1 MIKRYLHKA
10 SRTND
15 SYNPDLLKNIYYQ
28 WTHNQRI
35 QFDSSQLDV
44 IVKLQ
49 STLDKLIFQLE
60 YYKKPVLFR
69 IKSPRPKNPSLYI
82 YGDVGRGKSMLMN
95 LFFEACPIQQKTR
108 FHYSKLIS
116 EVHTFIHRSANQNK
130 TEIMAAYA
138 QKLRAEIQLLCI
150 DEFYVTDIA
159 DAMMLERLFNKLFEF
174 NVTIVITSNRHPND
188 LYRGGIQKAQFLKF
202 TELLLKKVDV
212 ISLDSPKDYRLSYL
226 KSSQPV
232 YSFPLGKTSDQFIKD
247 AYAQL
252 TGNAPITLFQIKL
265 LGRIISLTSAHQDIA
280 LTSFYELCEHPLGS
294 NDYNEIA
301 QHFNFI
307 IIANIPKMS
316 YEYRNEAKRFMTL
329 IDALYEHNVKLI
341 CSAEVPA
348 EELYL
353 EGDGSFEFKRTIS
366 RLIEMQTQHYLNQ
379 NKINNTNV

>member
-1 MIKRYLHKA
+1 MIKSYFHKTC
-10 SRTND
+10 STND
-15 SYNPDLLKNIYYQ
+15 YHNPDLLKSIYLQ
-28 WTHNQRI
+28 WAHDQRI
-35 QFDSSQLDV
+35 QLDNYQLVV
-44 IVKLQ
+44 ISKLQ
-49 STLDKLIFQLE
+49 STLDKLILRSE
-60 YYKKPVLFR
+60 YNKKSALFR
-69 IKSPRPKNPSLYI
+69 IKSQRPENPNLYI

-138 QKLRAEIQLLCI
+138 QKLSAEIQLLCI

-159 DAMMLERLFNKLFEF
+159 DAMMLERLFKKLFEL

-202 TELLLKKVDV
+202 TDLLQKKVDV
-212 ISLDSPKDYRLSYL
+212 ISLESPQDYRLSYL

-232 YSFPLGKTSDQFIKD
+232 YNFPLGKVSNQFIKD

-252 TGNAPITLFQIKL
+252 TKNAPIKIFQIKL
-265 LGRIISLTSAHQDIA
+265 LGRIISLTSAFQDIA
-280 LTSFYELCEHPLGS
+280 LTNFNELCEHPLGS

-301 QHFNFI
+301 KKFNFI

-341 CSAEVPA
+341 CSAEAPA
-348 EELYL
+348 EELYI
-353 EGDGSFEFKRTIS
+353 EGDGSFEFKRTTS

-379 NKINNTNV
+379 N

>member
-1 MIKRYLHKA
+1 MIKIYLHQVNK
-10 SRTND
+10 TND
-15 SYNPDLLKNIYYQ
+15 SLNSELLKSIYYQ
-28 WTHNQRI
+28 WAHDQRI
-35 QFDSSQLDV
+35 QLDNDQLVV
-44 IVKLQ
+44 ISKLQ
-49 STLDKLIFQLE
+49 ATLDKLILQLK
-60 YYKKPVLFR
+60 YNKKSIFFK
-69 IKSPRPKNPSLYI
+69 IKSRRPENPNLYI

-108 FHYSKLIS
+108 FHYSKFMS
-116 EVHTFIHRSANQNK
+116 EIHSYIHNCSKQNK

-138 QKLRAEIQLLCI
+138 QKLHTETQLLCI

-159 DAMMLERLFNKLFEF
+159 DAMMLERLFKKLFEL
-174 NVTIVITSNRHPND
+174 NVTLVITSNRHPND

-202 TELLLKKVDV
+202 TELLQKKVEI
-212 ISLDSPKDYRLSYL
+212 ISLDSLKDYRLSYL

-232 YSFPLGKTSDQFIKD
+232 YNFPLGKSSDQFIKD

-252 TGNAPITLFQIKL
+252 TKNAPIKAFKIKL
-265 LGRIISLTSAHQDIA
+265 LGRILTLNSAYQDIA

-294 NDYNEIA
+294 NDYNNIA
-301 QHFNFI
+301 QQFNFI

-329 IDALYEHNVKLI
+329 IDALYEHHVKLI

-348 EELYL
+348 EELYT

-366 RLIEMQTQHYLNQ
+366 RLIEMQTQHYLN
-379 NKINNTNV
+379 